1 MSDKELT
8 QLLQKVHTEL
18 EDQGAVSDEQ
28 RRLMRELMDDIHRT
42 LGDEPTQDLGVGK
55 RLNEAVGHFDQSHPT
70 IAFALRRV
78 IDALGRMGI

>member
-8 QLLQKVHTEL
+8 RLLHDVHTEL

-28 RRLMRELMDDIHRT
+28 RELMRDLMEDIRRT
-42 LGDEPTQDLGVGK
+42 LGDEPTQDLGVGD
-55 RLNEAVGHFDQSHPT
+55 RLNEAVADFQQSHPT

-78 IDALGRMGI
+78 IDALARMGI